1 MRNSRFSVRA
11 PRTTII
17 SSDGLERL
25 SLRPSEAARVIGVT
39 PKTLSN
45 WRGRGKGPSYV
56 RVGQRGIFYRI
67 EDLDAWLS
75 SQVVGGAA

>member
-1 MRNSRFSVRA
+1 MRKTRTAVREA
-11 PRTTII
+11 RTTIM

>member
-1 MRNSRFSVRA
+1 M
-11 PRTTII
+11 
-17 SSDGLERL
+17 
-25 SLRPSEAARVIGVT
+25 T